1 MFQLVPAAKRRVFKM
16 LKIRL
21 CHQLIITMMCVLL
34 LLSFLAIVSGF
45 SRSLS
50 TRFGRS
56 QSMQMSM
63 NMDLNLISQK
73 MGFLLADTSVS
84 EEDVMAVTGTV
95 STLPDPVY
103 AVAFAAIIFGGVAV
117 LQFTLGDLATQEGE
131 ARVRDY
137 LQTKKDT
144 DRKRGYFD

>member
-1 MFQLVPAAKRRVFKM
+1 
-16 LKIRL
+16 
-21 CHQLIITMMCVLL
+21 MC
-34 LLSFLAIVSGF
+34 A
-45 SRSLS
+45 
-50 TRFGRS
+50 

-95 STLPDPVY
+95 STLPDPIY